1 MKKVLSISLA
11 LALFAGFTACKKN
24 NSNTSGTNPVWTAP
38 VVTEPVASNP
48 LKDVGPVPTSFVKK
62 VVVEEFT
69 GEWCGAC
76 PSGAADLHDIVTTYP
91 DKAYAVAIHNANG
104 GSDPYEV
111 SFFDQLNAML
121 GQHTSYP
128 GANIDRVKSSGS
140 WKSEVDARLKTS
152 VNMGMALV
160 SKTSGDNVNLDIY
173 FGQTTTITKD
183 LKYTIYL
190 IENNLPQSAQGQTS
204 AGAGYI
210 HEHVFRNYLNTNMQG
225 DDFTWTGGQ
234 KYTKL
239 SLKNLSITG
248 QYKDKNNLKL
258 LVLVHTPG
266 KVGDAGVE
274 IVNAQECGL
283 NEIKKWN

>member
-1 MKKVLSISLA
+1 MKKLLSISLA
-11 LALFAGFTACKKN
+11 LALFASFSACKKN

-38 VVTEPVASNP
+38 VVTEPTPTNP

-76 PSGAADLHDIVTTYP
+76 PGGAADLHDIVTTYP

-128 GANIDRVKSSGS
+128 GANVDRIKSAGS
-140 WKSEVDARLKTS
+140 WKNDVAARLNIP
-152 VNMGMALV
+152 VNMGVALV
-160 SKTSGDNVNLDIY
+160 SKTVGDKVDLDVY
-173 FGQTTTITKD
+173 FGQTVTITKD

-190 IENNLPQSAQGQTS
+190 IENNLPQSAAGQTS
-204 AGAGYI
+204 GGAGYI
-210 HEHVFRNYLNTNMQG
+210 HEHVLRNYLTTKMEG
-225 DDFTWTGGQ
+225 DDITWVGGQ
-234 KYTKL
+234 KYTKV
-239 SLKNLSITG
+239 SLKGLSITG

-258 LVLVHTPG
+258 LVVVHTPG
-266 KVGDAGVE
+266 KVGDNGVE
-274 IVNAQECGL
+274 VITAQECGL